1 MIEIKKYKVA
11 AYIRISKKEKE
22 VNSIENQ
29 KDLIDYY
36 IKDKQNLDIYNYYVD
51 NGYSRT
57 NFDRPELHIKKLLL
71 MHHMDIRNQD
81 MRRIK

>member
-36 IKDKQNLDIYNYYVD
+36 ILKTNRIWIYII
-51 NGYSRT
+51 T
-57 NFDRPELHIKKLLL
+57 
-71 MHHMDIRNQD
+71 M
-81 MRRIK
+81 

>member
-1 MIEIKKYKVA
+1 MIEINKLKVA

-36 IKDKQNLDIYNYYVD
+36 IKDNEDI
-51 NGYSRT
+51 
-57 NFDRPELHIKKLLL
+57 
-71 MHHMDIRNQD
+71 
-81 MRRIK
+81 